1 MNVAIYCR
9 VSTEGQEQDG
19 TSLKTQLEAC
29 VKYCKTKGYDVVCQY
44 AEAWSGLSPER
55 PRLAELRE
63 VVRSQRIDSVV
74 FYSLD
79 SLIQTKENITKLVDM
94 EVNLKELCARIVP
107 DLENCTNSDK
117 KEAYTYL
124 DLKVKATPEGADIKG
139 FLDPSVLSSSSCLLT
154 TGQTSG

>member
-1 MNVAIYCR
+1 MSAFKLGF
-9 VSTEGQEQDG
+9 SP
-19 TSLKTQLEAC
+19 
-29 VKYCKTKGYDVVCQY
+29 DVVLDEMNQTKKEK
-44 AEAWSGLSPER
+44 EANQAR
-55 PRLAELRE
+55 
-63 VVRSQRIDSVV
+63 
-74 FYSLD
+74 LD

-107 DLENCTNSDK
+107 DLDNCTNSDK

-139 FLDPSVLSSSSCLLT
+139 FLDTSVLSSSLCLLT